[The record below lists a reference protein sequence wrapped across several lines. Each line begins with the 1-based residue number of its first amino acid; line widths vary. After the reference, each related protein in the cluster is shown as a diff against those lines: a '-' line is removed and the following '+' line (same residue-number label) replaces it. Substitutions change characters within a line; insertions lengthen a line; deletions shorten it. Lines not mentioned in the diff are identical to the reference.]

1 MNDETPTPTPTA
13 DAEEQSHAAAAA
25 TSAGYG
31 EAGHPSPAAA
41 TPFPSGG
48 DPYATPSRS
57 PAIPTTAG
65 PQPVMSHGAV
75 ARSRDVPNYKVLLI
89 GDSGVGKSNLLQRF
103 ANNSFDINMR
113 STIGVEFVS
122 REVDLSGGAGTDRAN
137 IQLWDTAGQ
146 ERCGLISSSFYRG
159 AKGVALVY
167 DMTRRASLLNI
178 PRWVAHAKQYADEN
192 CVFVV
197 VGNKTDLRNLIA
209 VSDEDAEEISHS
221 LGVRHYYASARTG
234 DGVPDAFFQLILA
247 VHSTAKILATETRE
261 REPARPRPVQI
272 GSAKVD
278 TTGVGGDYSK
288 PGGGGCC

>member
-1 MNDETPTPTPTA
+1 MSVAPPRRRKDLDKMPEEDPKENEVIETTMPAPEHV
-13 DAEEQSHAAAAA
+13 DAPS
-25 TSAGYG
+25 
-31 EAGHPSPAAA
+31 EAQPCSSPSYPL
-41 TPFPSGG
+41 PIMSSSNV
-48 DPYATPSRS
+48 SR
-57 PAIPTTAG
+57 G
-65 PQPVMSHGAV
+65 
-75 ARSRDVPNYKVLLI
+75 RDVPNYKVLLI

-103 ANNSFDINMR
+103 ANNAFDINMR

-122 REVDLSGGAGTDRAN
+122 REIDLSGGAGSERVN
-137 IQLWDTAGQ
+137 VQLWDTAGQ
-146 ERCGLISSSFYRG
+146 ERCGVISSSFYRG
-159 AKGVALVY
+159 AKGIAVVY

-209 VSDEDAEEISHS
+209 VSDEDAEEIAHS

-247 VHSTAKILATETRE
+247 VNATAKVVSRE
-261 REPARPRPVQI
+261 REQRDQPRYKPVQI

-278 TTGVGGDYSK
+278 TTGVGGGYS
-288 PGGGGCC
+288 PASPSGGCC